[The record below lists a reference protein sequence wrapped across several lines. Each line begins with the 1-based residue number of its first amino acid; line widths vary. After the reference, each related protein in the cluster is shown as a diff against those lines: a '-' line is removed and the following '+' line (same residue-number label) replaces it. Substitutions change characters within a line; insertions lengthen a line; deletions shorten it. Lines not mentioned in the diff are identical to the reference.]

1 MENSNDQSAPSGL
14 WILLMI
20 IVLGIII
27 TGIII
32 EVNSPNDNPEIPT
45 TENSTPS
52 NTQPESSYAGEE
64 ALVLIA
70 EADIYPGE
78 SWTTPYVDYKFKLRT
93 DGHAYNAL
101 FSGMSEPVQY
111 SAEGQFYVPSNAQ
124 AGRIVI
130 TAGTGETKKFHI
142 WLYKKVMI

>member
-1 MENSNDQSAPSGL
+1 MEKHQSAPSGL
-14 WILLMI
+14 WILLAI
-20 IVLGIII
+20 ILLGIFIGIII
-27 TGIII
+27 SLS
-32 EVNSPNDNPEIPT
+32 NFSNDDPEIPT
-45 TENSTPS
+45 TGNTTPLNS
-52 NTQPESSYAGEE
+52 QPKSSYSGEE

-111 SAEGQFYVPSNAQ
+111 PAEGQFYMPSNAQ
-124 AGRIVI
+124 AGPIVI
-130 TAGTGETKKFHI
+130 TAGAGETKKIHI
-142 WLYKKVMI
+142 WLYKKVIL